1 MKKKII
7 NLLLVSILTIGI
19 LNILKS
25 PVLADGYG
33 PYGPH
38 IPEDTGLVD
47 GMVFNIVAVITYVS
61 GIGFIALSKILNN
74 KID

>member
-1 MKKKII
+1 MNKKIT

-19 LNILKS
+19 LTLLKS
-25 PVLADGYG
+25 PAFADGYD

-47 GMVFNIVAVITYVS
+47 GMIFNIVAVLTYTS
-61 GIGFIALSKILNN
+61 GLISLGISKFLV
-74 KID
+74 K